1 MQAQMAAPTKLKL
14 AGATLAGLALVVGLL
29 ALALGRGG
37 GGGDGHKE
45 PAAAAKAP
53 AADAAPVV
61 YDPTKLVENGV
72 PAGEVFLKEPRDPVW
87 ADVVEGVIGGKM
99 RGDLEKLVPGS
110 TLQIVCKTL
119 SCLIGVDAP
128 EDKRPLATAVTK
140 LIMLGPLQVDVDP
153 EEDGTQRWLFL
164 TEPRMTSPQVFTE
177 WYLRVRKSTFE
188 GIKAGKRENPL
199 PVPADQLPES

>member
-14 AGATLAGLALVVGLL
+14 AGATLAGLALVVGVL
-29 ALALGRGG
+29 ALALRRGG
-37 GGGDGHKE
+37 GGGDGKKE
-45 PAAAAKAP
+45 TAAATTRP
-53 AADAAPVV
+53 VDAAPVV

-87 ADVVEGVIGGKM
+87 ADVIEGVIGGKM
-99 RGDLEKLVPGS
+99 RSDLERLVPGA

-164 TEPRMTSPQVFTE
+164 TEPRMTSAQVFTE

-199 PVPADQLPES
+199 PVPPDQLPDS

>member
-14 AGATLAGLALVVGLL
+14 AGATVAGLALLVGVLIL
-29 ALALGRGG
+29 ALRPGG
-37 GGGDGHKE
+37 GGGKKE
-45 PAAAAKAP
+45 AATAAKAP
-53 AADAAPVV
+53 AVDAAPVV

-87 ADVVEGVIGGKM
+87 AEVVEGVIGGKM
-99 RGDLEKLVPGS
+99 RGDLERLVPGA

-119 SCLIGVDAP
+119 SCLLGVDAP
-128 EDKRPLATAVTK
+128 EDKRPLAVAVTK
-140 LIMLGPLQVDVDP
+140 LVMLGPLQVDVDP
-153 EEDGTQRWLFL
+153 EEDGTHRWLFL

-177 WYLRVRKSTFE
+177 WYLRVRKSMLE

-199 PVPADQLPES
+199 PVPADQLPDT